1 MRSQISDLTRPD
13 RRVWLAFFL
22 FVLFVGGASVAIRMT
37 YAELAPFWVACFS
50 IWPGRIGVLGIV
62 AS

>member
-1 MRSQISDLTRPD
+1 MRSQISNSTRPD

-37 YAELAPFWVACFS
+37 YAELAPFWVAASRF
-50 IWPGRIGVLGIV
+50 GLG
-62 AS
+62 ALAFWES